1 MSKLDELIQ
10 ELCPDGVEYKEIGEI
25 FEKITDYTAAGSFAD
40 IAKNVKYNREREFA
54 QLIRTTDLKTKF
66 INEDTFVYVTEKA
79 FNYLWRVNLD
89 KESIIMPNVGNC
101 GEVYFVKPEDLI
113 NNNNVLGP
121 NAILLRT
128 EKNNLKYLYYCID
141 SNSFKNKLLKI
152 TSSTGQTKFNKTNL
166 KKLTLPV
173 PPLEVQCEI
182 VRILDKFTLLT
193 AELTAELTVRRKQYE
208 YYRKHLLEDKSEILK
223 KIEKMILNIEV
234 IETELIKNKQ
244 KQYEYYRDS
253 LFKMLEQNK
262 LNNNSSKDDTINEA
276 DLEELIQ
283 ELYLNGGEYQ
293 KIEKFTY
300 FEQPTK
306 YIVKNTKYDESY
318 ETPVL
323 TAGQTFILGYSNEKE
338 GIYNASKESPV
349 IIFDDFTGAFKWV
362 DFPFKVKSSAM
373 KIIKTKEDKVLL
385 RFLYYKMGVLNFTST
400 EHKRL
405 WINKYSQI
413 SISIPPLEVQTKIV
427 NILDRFEN
435 LCNDISSSGLPAEIE
450 ARQKQYEYYRDLL
463 LNFKEVDR
471 DE

>member
-1 MSKLDELIQ
+1 MSKLEELIQ

-193 AELTAELTVRRKQYE
+193 AELTAELTARRKQYE
-208 YYRKHLLEDKSEILK
+208 YYMGDLLFFGKYDNKNKVYNLGELCTKLKGIAITAGQMK
-223 KIEKMILNIEV
+223 KITSENGEVRIFAGGKTRVDVKSDSINNDDIIKVPNIIVQSRGIIDFIYYDKPCSFKREMWSYTNGNNITLKYIYYYLKNNVGYFRQRGSQMGSMPQISLEITEKYKIPIPSIYEQEKIVKILERFDKLCNDITSGIPAEIE
-234 IETELIKNKQ
+234 LNNKR
-244 KQYEYYRDS
+244 YEYYRD
-253 LFKMLEQNK
+253 K
-262 LNNNSSKDDTINEA
+262 
-276 DLEELIQ
+276 
-283 ELYLNGGEYQ
+283 
-293 KIEKFTY
+293 
-300 FEQPTK
+300 
-306 YIVKNTKYDESY
+306 
-318 ETPVL
+318 
-323 TAGQTFILGYSNEKE
+323 
-338 GIYNASKESPV
+338 
-349 IIFDDFTGAFKWV
+349 
-362 DFPFKVKSSAM
+362 
-373 KIIKTKEDKVLL
+373 
-385 RFLYYKMGVLNFTST
+385 
-400 EHKRL
+400 
-405 WINKYSQI
+405 
-413 SISIPPLEVQTKIV
+413 
-427 NILDRFEN
+427 
-435 LCNDISSSGLPAEIE
+435 
-450 ARQKQYEYYRDLL
+450 L
-463 LNFKEVDR
+463 LNFKEKR
-471 DE
+471 